1 MIDHSHTRTAP
12 HALTADSPDGRHTV
26 SHWRCLRGLCGRDLR
41 LLARS
46 PAQSLYGF
54 QMFILIC
61 LLLPMSV
68 SPDPALLRE
77 IGGGLIWTACLLSS
91 LLGVNSQLRQ
101 DLSGGGSQVL
111 LCSPC
116 PLELLV
122 LAKWGVNWLVV
133 CAPVVL
139 AAPAVAWTYG
149 FEPRALLWLAVAL
162 LLTTPVVCA
171 LSMLAVIFSAGVRG
185 GDLLA
190 AVIALPL
197 FLPVAVAGS
206 DAVAHA
212 QWGREISG
220 HLLFMAGVLLI
231 CLCLMPWAA
240 ASALRLGAYKQ

>member
-1 MIDHSHTRTAP
+1 MSDRAHTRAV
-12 HALTADSPDGRHTV
+12 ADIGAVDPSGGEDAV
-26 SHWRCLRGLCGRDLR
+26 SLWRCVRGLCVRDLR
-41 LLARS
+41 LLART
-46 PAQSLYGF
+46 PAQSLYGL

-77 IGGGLIWTACLLSS
+77 LGSGLIWTACLLSS

-149 FEPRALLWLAVAL
+149 FEPRALLWLTVAL

-220 HLLFMAGVLLI
+220 HLLFMAGLLLI

-240 ASALRLGAYKQ
+240 ASALRLGACKQ